1 MFQLRTD
8 GKEEPKN
15 QKKSDI
21 DSMAVATTLRKMNQ
35 SEIPADVMGSYT
47 GTARDGDTPTQ
58 DADDL

>member
-1 MFQLRTD
+1 MFQHIKHEKKD
-8 GKEEPKN
+8 PKEVDE
-15 QKKSDI
+15 DI
-21 DSMAVATTLRKMNQ
+21 RKIAATLRNSNR